1 MCREYRDSS
10 AYWALSTLE
19 KEEDKGPI
27 EKIESLAEKSPS
39 PARHK
44 GKRKK
49 EPVEDKSAVHSL
61 AYAFHSAYR
70 G

>member
-1 MCREYRDSS
+1 MIGTNPGTR
-10 AYWALSTLE
+10 APT
-19 KEEDKGPI
+19 
-27 EKIESLAEKSPS
+27 EKIESLVEESPS
-39 PARHK
+39 PERHK

-49 EPVEDKSAVHSL
+49 EPASLEDKSAVHSL

>member
-1 MCREYRDSS
+1 MGDDWNSPR
-10 AYWALSTLE
+10 
-19 KEEDKGPI
+19 DKGPT
-27 EKIESLAEKSPS
+27 EKLESLAEESLCPE
-39 PARHK
+39 RHK

-70 G
+70 D

>member
-1 MCREYRDSS
+1 MGDDWNSPR
-10 AYWALSTLE
+10 
-19 KEEDKGPI
+19 DKGPT
-27 EKIESLAEKSPS
+27 EKLESLTEESLSPEK
-39 PARHK
+39 HK

-70 G
+70 D

>member
-1 MCREYRDSS
+1 MGDDWNEPR
-10 AYWALSTLE
+10 
-19 KEEDKGPI
+19 DKGPT
-27 EKIESLAEKSPS
+27 EKIESLAEESPS

-49 EPVEDKSAVHSL
+49 DPDPVDDKDAIHSL

>member
-1 MCREYRDSS
+1 MKGSDWNEPR
-10 AYWALSTLE
+10 AKVPT
-19 KEEDKGPI
+19 EET
-27 EKIESLAEKSPS
+27 ESLAEESPS
-39 PARHK
+39 HERHK
-44 GKRKK
+44 RKRKK

>member
-1 MCREYRDSS
+1 MGDDWNEPR
-10 AYWALSTLE
+10 
-19 KEEDKGPI
+19 DKGPA
-27 EKIESLAEKSPS
+27 EKIESLAEESPS

-61 AYAFHSAYR
+61 VYAFHSAYW

>member
-1 MCREYRDSS
+1 MGNDWNEARE
-10 AYWALSTLE
+10 
-19 KEEDKGPI
+19 KGPTK
-27 EKIESLAEKSPS
+27 ETESLAEESPS
-39 PARHK
+39 PGRHK

-49 EPVEDKSAVHSL
+49 EPIEDKSAVHSL

>member
-1 MCREYRDSS
+1 MTREHRT
-10 AYWALSTLE
+10 ALAL
-19 KEEDKGPI
+19 PPL
-27 EKIESLAEKSPS
+27 SLDPS

>member
-1 MCREYRDSS
+1 MGDDWNEPR
-10 AYWALSTLE
+10 
-19 KEEDKGPI
+19 DKGPT
-27 EKIESLAEKSPS
+27 EKIESLAEESPS

-49 EPVEDKSAVHSL
+49 EPASLEDKSAVHSL
-61 AYAFHSAYR
+61 AYTFHSAYR

>member
-1 MCREYRDSS
+1 MDDGWNEPR
-10 AYWALSTLE
+10 
-19 KEEDKGPI
+19 DKGPT
-27 EKIESLAEKSPS
+27 EKIEFLAEESPS

-44 GKRKK
+44 GKRKI
-49 EPVEDKSAVHSL
+49 EPVEDKDAIRTL

>member
-1 MCREYRDSS
+1 MGDEWNEPR
-10 AYWALSTLE
+10 
-19 KEEDKGPI
+19 DKGPT
-27 EKIESLAEKSPS
+27 EKIESLAEESPS
-39 PARHK
+39 PVRHK

-49 EPVEDKSAVHSL
+49 PVEDKSAVHSL

>member
-1 MCREYRDSS
+1 MGDDWNEPR
-10 AYWALSTLE
+10 
-19 KEEDKGPI
+19 DKGPT
-27 EKIESLAEKSPS
+27 ENIESLAEESPS

-49 EPVEDKSAVHSL
+49 EPVEDKSAVHFL

>member
-1 MCREYRDSS
+1 MMSGTNPGTR
-10 AYWALSTLE
+10 APT
-19 KEEDKGPI
+19 
-27 EKIESLAEKSPS
+27 EKIESLAEESPS
-39 PARHK
+39 PVRHK

-49 EPVEDKSAVHSL
+49 EPVDDKDAIRTL

>member
-1 MCREYRDSS
+1 MMTGTNPETR
-10 AYWALSTLE
+10 APT
-19 KEEDKGPI
+19 
-27 EKIESLAEKSPS
+27 EKIESLAEESPS

-49 EPVEDKSAVHSL
+49 DPDPVDDKDAIRTL

>member
-1 MCREYRDSS
+1 MGDEWNEPR
-10 AYWALSTLE
+10 
-19 KEEDKGPI
+19 DKGPT
-27 EKIESLAEKSPS
+27 EKIESLAEESPS
-39 PARHK
+39 PERHK
-44 GKRKK
+44 EKRKK

>member
-1 MCREYRDSS
+1 MGDDWNEPR
-10 AYWALSTLE
+10 
-19 KEEDKGPI
+19 DKGPTQKT
-27 EKIESLAEKSPS
+27 EELAEEAPS
-39 PARHK
+39 PQRHK

>member
-1 MCREYRDSS
+1 MG
-10 AYWALSTLE
+10 
-19 KEEDKGPI
+19 EEWNEPRDKGPT
-27 EKIESLAEKSPS
+27 EKIESLAEESPS

-61 AYAFHSAYR
+61 AYAFRSAYR

>member
-1 MCREYRDSS
+1 MTGANPGTRAPQRR
-10 AYWALSTLE
+10 
-19 KEEDKGPI
+19 
-27 EKIESLAEKSPS
+27 IESLAEESPS

>member
-1 MCREYRDSS
+1 MMTGTNPGTR
-10 AYWALSTLE
+10 APT
-19 KEEDKGPI
+19 
-27 EKIESLAEKSPS
+27 EKIESLAEESPS

>member
-1 MCREYRDSS
+1 MGDDWNEPRDKDP
-10 AYWALSTLE
+10 T
-19 KEEDKGPI
+19 
-27 EKIESLAEKSPS
+27 EKIESLAEESPS
-39 PARHK
+39 SARHK

-49 EPVEDKSAVHSL
+49 EPVEDKSAIHSL

>member
-1 MCREYRDSS
+1 MGDDWSEPR
-10 AYWALSTLE
+10 
-19 KEEDKGPI
+19 DKGPT
-27 EKIESLAEKSPS
+27 EKIESLAEESPS

-49 EPVEDKSAVHSL
+49 PVEDKAAVHSL
-61 AYAFHSAYR
+61 AYALHSAYR

>member
-1 MCREYRDSS
+1 MMSGTNPGTR
-10 AYWALSTLE
+10 APT
-19 KEEDKGPI
+19 
-27 EKIESLAEKSPS
+27 EKIESLAGESPS
-39 PARHK
+39 PAKHK

-49 EPVEDKSAVHSL
+49 EPVEEKSAVHFL

>member
-1 MCREYRDSS
+1 MGSDWNEPRE
-10 AYWALSTLE
+10 
-19 KEEDKGPI
+19 KGPT
-27 EKIESLAEKSPS
+27 EVTESLAEDSPS
-39 PARHK
+39 HERHK

-61 AYAFHSAYR
+61 AYALHSAYR

>member
-1 MCREYRDSS
+1 MGDEWNEPR
-10 AYWALSTLE
+10 
-19 KEEDKGPI
+19 DKGPT
-27 EKIESLAEKSPS
+27 EKIESLAEESPS

-49 EPVEDKSAVHSL
+49 PVEDKSAVHSL

>member
-1 MCREYRDSS
+1 MGDDWNKPRD
-10 AYWALSTLE
+10 
-19 KEEDKGPI
+19 KEPT
-27 EKIESLAEKSPS
+27 EKIEPLAEESPS
-39 PARHK
+39 PGRHK
-44 GKRKK
+44 GKKK

>member
-1 MCREYRDSS
+1 MGDDWNEPR
-10 AYWALSTLE
+10 
-19 KEEDKGPI
+19 DKGPT
-27 EKIESLAEKSPS
+27 EKIESLAEENPS
-39 PARHK
+39 PGRHK

-49 EPVEDKSAVHSL
+49 EPVEDKFAVHSL